1 MASNG
6 ERPEIRIGTS
16 GWVYQH
22 WRSIFYPTEL
32 PSAKWLAFYADHFQ
46 TVELNASFY
55 RLPSE
60 NAFRA
65 WATSVPEGFIFA
77 VKASR
82 FVTHVKKLKD
92 AGEAIENLLV
102 RARLMGP
109 KLGPILYQLPPGW
122 NCNLER
128 LADFLALLPT
138 DLRYAFEFR
147 NSTWLT
153 EPVYETLERYG
164 AALCIISLPEYPL
177 ILRAT
182 APFVYIRLHG
192 AQALYGSRYSDRELA
207 WWAEQIAAF
216 RDEGRDVYVYF
227 NNDAFGYAVENAF
240 TLRRVLGEGC

>member
-1 MASNG
+1 MTSKI
-6 ERPEIRIGTS
+6 EQPKVYIGTS

-22 WRSIFYPTEL
+22 WRGIFYPMEL
-32 PSAKWLAFYADHFQ
+32 HGTKWLAFYADHFQ

-55 RLPSE
+55 RLPTE

-65 WATSVPEGFIFA
+65 WATNAPGGFVFA

-92 AGEAIENLLV
+92 VAGAIENLLA
-102 RARLMGP
+102 RARLLGP

-128 LADFLALLPT
+128 LTDFLAILPT
-138 DLRYAFEFR
+138 DLRHAFEFR

-153 EPVYETLERYG
+153 EPVYEALEQHG
-164 AALCIISLPEYPL
+164 AALCIISLPEYPVV
-177 ILRAT
+177 LRIT

-207 WWAEQIAAF
+207 WWAEQIAAS

-240 TLRRVLGEGC
+240 TLRRMLEGG